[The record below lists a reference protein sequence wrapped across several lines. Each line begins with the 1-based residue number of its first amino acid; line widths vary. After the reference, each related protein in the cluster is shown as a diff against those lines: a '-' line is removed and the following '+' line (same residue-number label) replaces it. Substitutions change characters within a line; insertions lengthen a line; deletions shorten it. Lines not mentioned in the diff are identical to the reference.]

1 MRSPLRLEGGDRTSY
16 TLIPKLSRFSVLLQG
31 LVPAD
36 LAAVLGSEMVVT
48 ETLTGDRELS
58 IAQVETL
65 SNPFRIDPNVFI

>member
-1 MRSPLRLEGGDRTSY
+1 
-16 TLIPKLSRFSVLLQG
+16 LLQG